1 MIRLIEKIEKNP
13 AYAKVLGIDSIPA
26 KLRTGDL
33 EISDHS
39 GCCRS

>member
-13 AYAKVLGIDSIPA
+13 SYAKVLGIDSTPT

-33 EISDHS
+33 EVFEHF

>member
-13 AYAKVLGIDSIPA
+13 VCAKALGIDSTPT

-33 EISDHS
+33 ETSDSS